1 MFRTGSLRFQHLMH
15 HLTGWLD
22 DGQWHPIV
30 LSLVRN
36 FDNINEANHI
46 LQQLELNESH
56 SRKHVVL
63 ECRTMAEARSIIVNH
78 VRDIF
83 ISARNYH
90 FLISNHLLSTE
101 EFFDDTIK
109 ELYVMNITLLQ
120 LSSSLSSSWSTWHSK
135 SNKLSPYDTMDMINT
150 SSAESRLFSIF
161 FRYFHTQT
169 NAGVDT
175 NGTSNSYP
183 NGNFKSSTSLP
194 PQLEQASDGL
204 LLFDAIQTLYKAF
217 LSMSNSLNYDFN
229 QRVRSPT
236 PTNTLNLTN
245 ACNSIGTEQF
255 ISTQFGDHLRQFI
268 LKQYLD
274 GLTGPIDFDRF
285 GQRQNY
291 SIDIIESG
299 LNLKPHKIGNWTNR
313 DGFRLDLEMIKKKS
327 EDLENLENKIYYVTS
342 IVEEPYLI
350 VKKSHGGKKFQGND
364 RFEGYCKDL
373 ADLIAQHLNITYEMH
388 LVKDSKY
395 GGIVK
400 NNTKEWNGM
409 VGELVRHEADIAIA
423 PLTITSARERVIDFT
438 KPFMSLGISIMIK
451 KPQKK
456 NPGVFSF
463 MNPLSYEIWMCVI
476 LAYVGVSVVLFLV
489 SRFSPYEWRYEETVY
504 GPHVSN
510 DFSLYNSLWFAL
522 GAIMQQGCDVYPR
535 SVAGRI
541 VGSVWWFFTL
551 ILLST
556 YTANLAAF
564 LTVERM
570 VTPINSADDLVKQ
583 TEIEYGVLA
592 DSSSM
597 EFFRRSKIA
606 VHQRMWEF
614 MKSRPHVFVDSYEDG
629 IRRVRES
636 KGKYAFLIE
645 STKNDYVNER
655 KPCDTMK
662 VGRNFDAKGYGVAT
676 PRGSILREKLNLAI
690 LYLIENGDLTRLENR
705 WWFDRSEC
713 KSKEQKDTNQ
723 YTLTLN
729 SVAGCFYILISG
741 LLLAMIVA
749 LCEFILKAQ
758 HDSAVYNISFM
769 EAMRS
774 ILCISITGKPTKM
787 IRNLQLKINQDEFD
801 TSAAIDEPPPP
812 TSMNH
817 SFESM
822 FQ

>member
-1 MFRTGSLRFQHLMH
+1 MIHLFTENSMNSIAIRWIRRFETIEEVNLLLH
-15 HLTGWLD
+15 
-22 DGQWHPIV
+22 
-30 LSLVRN
+30 N
-36 FDNINEANHI
+36 
-46 LQQLELNESH
+46 LELDSGPLDH
-56 SRKHVVL
+56 KYIVL
-63 ECRTMAEARSIIVNH
+63 ECRHLKQARSIIINH

-90 FLISNHLLSTE
+90 FIVTNHLISLD
-101 EFFDDTIK
+101 EFFDERKFK
-109 ELYVMNITLLQ
+109 ELQVVNITLMQ
-120 LSSSLSSSWSTWHSK
+120 LSIRQRITLHQKPSNRFSQSSQSQNNDYDFGEIFAGNLLAEFYRLYQQEEFERKPILKKDVIDHNDELSSAVKRKLLFIDWLRTHGLLIIDAVDLLWRAFRSSSICYAPSIESK
-135 SNKLSPYDTMDMINT
+135 LFGQNLRDSIAKLENQDN
-150 SSAESRLFSIF
+150 
-161 FRYFHTQT
+161 
-169 NAGVDT
+169 
-175 NGTSNSYP
+175 
-183 NGNFKSSTSLP
+183 
-194 PQLEQASDGL
+194 DGL
-204 LLFDAIQTLYKAF
+204 SGSF
-217 LSMSNSLNYDFN
+217 
-229 QRVRSPT
+229 
-236 PTNTLNLTN
+236 
-245 ACNSIGTEQF
+245 
-255 ISTQFGDHLRQFI
+255 
-268 LKQYLD
+268 
-274 GLTGPIDFDRF
+274 DFDRF
-285 GQRQNY
+285 GSRINFT
-291 SIDIIESG
+291 IDIIENNK
-299 LNLKPHKIGNWTNR
+299 LNN
-313 DGFRLDLEMIKKKS
+313 
-327 EDLENLENKIYYVTS
+327 ENDFNDKIYYVTS

-350 VKKSHGGKKFQGND
+350 VKNNPANKILKGND
-364 RFEGYCKDL
+364 RFEGYSKDL

-400 NNTKEWNGM
+400 NDSKDWNGM
-409 VGELVRHEADIAIA
+409 VGELIRQEADIAIA

-489 SRFSPYEWRYEETVY
+489 SRFSPHEWRYEETIY

-583 TEIEYGVLA
+583 TEIEYGVLR

-606 VHQRMWEF
+606 VHQRMWDF
-614 MKSRPHVFVDSYEDG
+614 MKSRQHVFVDSYADG

-645 STKNDYVNER
+645 STKNDYVKER

-690 LYLIENGDLTRLENR
+690 LYLIENGDLARLENR

-713 KSKEQKDTNQ
+713 KSEEQKDTNQ

-741 LLLAMIVA
+741 LVLAMMVSFG
-749 LCEFILKAQ
+749 EFFLKAK
-758 HDSAVYNISFM
+758 HDSIRYNVIIYDSLDNITVL
-769 EAMRS
+769 EAMHS
-774 ILCISITGKPTKM
+774 ILSISITGRPTK
-787 IRNLQLKINQDEFD
+787 IVRNFQTKIDNQNLNEIVPEHHYDHQ
-801 TSAAIDEPPPP
+801 IY
-812 TSMNH
+812 
-817 SFESM
+817 
-822 FQ
+822 